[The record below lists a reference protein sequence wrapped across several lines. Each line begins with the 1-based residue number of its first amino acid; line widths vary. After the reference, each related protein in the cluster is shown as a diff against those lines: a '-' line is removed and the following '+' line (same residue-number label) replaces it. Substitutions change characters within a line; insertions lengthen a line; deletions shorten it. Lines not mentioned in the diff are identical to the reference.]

1 MKNRYFSLSAVAG
14 IALLVVGCNEFSRDE
29 LMAKVGGKTA
39 PADIVAAIGKAD
51 TVVRDGA
58 IEHWRYSASGG
69 DLCFSVVGSLAM
81 RMGCL

>member
-14 IALLVVGCNEFSRDE
+14 IALLITGCNEFSKEE
-29 LMAKVGGKTA
+29 LMTKVDGKTA
-39 PADIVAAIGKAD
+39 PEDIVAAIGKAD

-69 DLCFSVVGSLAM
+69 DLCFSVVGSMAM